1 MKTLMLCKLL
11 FLPSFFLFQQVF
23 NLETTRRL
31 TSTFTCVAGFAAH
44 GEVDVTLLCGLLHQL
59 HNQLVRLAHHRCAV
73 DAYQFITGSQASIL
87 VCSSVFDD
95 VSDVD
100 LKHIELG

>member
-1 MKTLMLCKLL
+1 MS
-11 FLPSFFLFQQVF
+11 P
-23 NLETTRRL
+23 
-31 TSTFTCVAGFAAH
+31 FTCVAGFAAH

-87 VCSSVFDD
+87 ICSSVFDD

-100 LKHIELG
+100 LKHRAGLIRTSVYVELLQLV